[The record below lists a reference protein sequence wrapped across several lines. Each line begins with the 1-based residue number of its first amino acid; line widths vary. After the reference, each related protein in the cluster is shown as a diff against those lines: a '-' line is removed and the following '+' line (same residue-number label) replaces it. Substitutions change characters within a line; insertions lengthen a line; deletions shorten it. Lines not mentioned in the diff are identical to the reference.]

1 MEGDILQRLAEDSSG
16 YSKRQKAIAK
26 YIIENSEA
34 VPFMTAQMLSRAAQ
48 VSESSIVRFA
58 RQLGYSG
65 YSQLRRALQQHV
77 KDKLSSANEMAADA
91 EPEELM
97 QTVEEGM
104 LSLKSIMTV
113 QNRRALE
120 EAVELLSRA
129 KKIVVQSGLGMDG
142 VDSYFASGLRALGF
156 NACSAPGGISREI
169 FELDESSALL
179 IISGSYFSQLSG
191 PARYAR
197 EKGASVLV
205 LADDEAAPMGR
216 YAQVMLPGKGI
227 IAVAALMEAL
237 LAALANSCSRSLDQN
252 LAELDTLHR
261 EYDTYE
267 PGEN

>member
-48 VSESSIVRFA
+48 VSESSIVRFS

-65 YSQLRRALQQHV
+65 YSQLRRALQQLL
-77 KDKLSSANEMAADA
+77 KEKLSSVNEAAA
-91 EPEELM
+91 EPDELM
-97 QTVEEGM
+97 QTVEAGK

-113 QNRRALE
+113 QNQRALE
-120 EAVELLSRA
+120 AAVELLARA
-129 KKIVVQSGLGMDG
+129 KKIIVQSGLGMEG
-142 VDSYFASGLRALGF
+142 VDGYFASNLRALGL
-156 NACSAPGGISREI
+156 NACSAPCGISREI

-227 IAVAALMEAL
+227 IAVAALIEAL
-237 LAALANSCSRSLDQN
+237 LTALANSCGRSMAQN
-252 LAELDTLHR
+252 LAELDALHR
-261 EYDTYE
+261 EYDIYE

>member
-65 YSQLRRALQQHV
+65 YSQLRRALQQLL
-77 KDKLSSANEMAADA
+77 KEKLSSVNEAAA
-91 EPEELM
+91 EPDELM
-97 QTVEEGM
+97 QTVEAGK

-113 QNRRALE
+113 QNQRALE
-120 EAVELLSRA
+120 AAVELLARA
-129 KKIVVQSGLGMDG
+129 KKIVVQSGLGMEG
-142 VDSYFASGLRALGF
+142 VDGYFASNLRALGL

-252 LAELDTLHR
+252 LAELDALHR

>member
-1 MEGDILQRLAEDSSG
+1 
-16 YSKRQKAIAK
+16 
-26 YIIENSEA
+26 
-34 VPFMTAQMLSRAAQ
+34 
-48 VSESSIVRFA
+48 
-58 RQLGYSG
+58 
-65 YSQLRRALQQHV
+65 
-77 KDKLSSANEMAADA
+77 
-91 EPEELM
+91 M

-252 LAELDTLHR
+252 LAELDALHR

>member
-77 KDKLSSANEMAADA
+77 KDKLSSVNEAAA
-91 EPEELM
+91 EPDELM
-97 QTVEEGM
+97 QTVEAGK

-113 QNRRALE
+113 QNQRALE
-120 EAVELLSRA
+120 AAVELLARA
-129 KKIVVQSGLGMDG
+129 KKIIVQSGLGMEG
-142 VDSYFASGLRALGF
+142 VDGYFASNLRALGL
-156 NACSAPGGISREI
+156 NACSAPCGISREI

-252 LAELDTLHR
+252 LAELDALHR

>member
-65 YSQLRRALQQHV
+65 YSQLRRALQQLL
-77 KDKLSSANEMAADA
+77 KEKLSSVNEAAA
-91 EPEELM
+91 EPDELM
-97 QTVEEGM
+97 QTVEAGK

-113 QNRRALE
+113 QNQRALE
-120 EAVELLSRA
+120 AAVELLARA
-129 KKIVVQSGLGMDG
+129 KKIIVQSGLGMEG
-142 VDSYFASGLRALGF
+142 VDGYFASNLRALGL
-156 NACSAPGGISREI
+156 NACSAPCGISREI

-252 LAELDTLHR
+252 LAELDALHR